1 MGQYFDEELISE
13 LEQYVA
19 SGEVSIV
26 SDIDDYVDGI
36 NSRLPIKNRKLDW
49 GANFL
54 ATGLEVDRRKKAS
67 AFSVF
72 FQEVKLKYELNG
84 NIFYMGDGATDI
96 VVAGN
101 IDVFV
106 KVLDCFVSIPQ
117 HHYFLA
123 EDYSWFI
130 CFSMEGDMGF
140 DFLRD

>member
-1 MGQYFDEELISE
+1 MGRYFDDELIYG
-13 LEQYVA
+13 LEQYIA

-26 SDIDDYVDGI
+26 KDVDYYVDRV

-49 GANFL
+49 GVSFL
-54 ATGLEVDRRKKAS
+54 AAGLEGDRRKRAS
-67 AFSVF
+67 AFSAF

-84 NIFYMGDGATDI
+84 NVFYMGDGATDI
-96 VVAGN
+96 VVAGS

-123 EDYSWFI
+123 KDYSWFI